1 MKYVFGPL
9 SSKRLGQSLGVDL
22 LPPKSCTWNCV
33 YCQLGKTKKFAT
45 DMQEFFPREGILAE
59 IREALAINK
68 GIDWITFVGSGETM
82 LYKGIGWLIAEV
94 KKLTSIPVAVITNG
108 SLLYL
113 PEVREELLQADAVLP
128 SLNAGSEALHT
139 QIDRPA
145 QGLTF
150 SQHIEGLVAFRREY
164 KGRLWIEVM
173 LLGGI
178 NDSDE
183 ALRDLAA
190 VLKEINPDMVH
201 LVLPTRPA
209 PEQEVHLP
217 SEERI
222 ERAIAIL
229 SEVTTVVHPLKGNMD
244 LRSASD
250 LLKVVTAIVSR
261 HPVQQRELQK
271 AVAECFPGESNKVD
285 AFMQQMLAT
294 GCFKLVDHEGEPYWV
309 TVQGE
314 PTIPEQG
321 RLSSEPPLQER

>member
-45 DMQEFFPREGILAE
+45 ERQEFFPREEILGE

-94 KKLTSIPVAVITNG
+94 KKLTTTPVAVITNG
-108 SLLYL
+108 SLLFM

-128 SLNAGSEALHT
+128 SLNAGSEALHR
-139 QIDRPA
+139 QIGRPA
-145 QGLTF
+145 EGLTF
-150 SQHIEGLVAFRREY
+150 RQHLEGLVAFRKEY

-173 LLGGI
+173 LLGGV

-201 LVLPTRPA
+201 IVLPTRPA

-217 SEERI
+217 SQERI

-229 SEVTTVVHPLKGNMD
+229 SEVTTVVNPLKGNMD
-244 LRSASD
+244 LRSAPD
-250 LLKVVTAIVSR
+250 LLEAVTAIVYR

-271 AVAECFPGESNKVD
+271 AIADTFSGESDKASEV
-285 AFMQQMLAT
+285 MQKMLAT
-294 GCFKLVDHEGEPYWV
+294 GRFKLVEHGGEAYWV
-309 TVQGE
+309 MVE
-314 PTIPEQG
+314 PSA
-321 RLSSEPPLQER
+321 LSSEPLLQER

>member
-1 MKYVFGPL
+1 MKYVFGPV

-33 YCQLGKTKKFAT
+33 YCQLGKTRKFVT
-45 DMQEFFPREGILAE
+45 ERQEFFPREEILEE
-59 IREALAINK
+59 IREALELHK
-68 GIDWITFVGSGETM
+68 GLDWITFVGSGETM
-82 LYKGIGWLIAEV
+82 LYKGIGWLIGEV
-94 KKLTSIPVAVITNG
+94 KKLTSTPVAVISNG

-128 SLNAGSEALHT
+128 SLNAGSEALHV

-145 QGLTF
+145 DGLTF
-150 SQHIEGLVAFRREY
+150 QQHIEGLVAFRREY
-164 KGRLWIEVM
+164 HGKLWIEVM

-183 ALRDLAA
+183 ALRDLSE

-217 SEERI
+217 SEESI

-229 SEVTTVVHPLKGNMD
+229 SEVTTVVHPLKGSMD
-244 LRSASD
+244 LKGAPD
-250 LLKVVTAIVSR
+250 LLHAVTAIVSR

-271 AVAECFPGESNKVD
+271 AIEECFADESNKASEV
-285 AFMQQMLAT
+285 MKEMLAT
-294 GCFKLVDHEGEPYWV
+294 GRFRLVEHNGEPYWV
-309 TVQGE
+309 SAG
-314 PTIPEQG
+314 
-321 RLSSEPPLQER
+321 

>member
-1 MKYVFGPL
+1 MLHYALDTMKYVFGPL

-22 LPPKSCTWNCV
+22 LPAKSCTWNCL
-33 YCQLGKTKKFAT
+33 YCQLGKTKKLIT
-45 DMQEFFPREGILAE
+45 ERQEFFPREEILEE
-59 IREALAINK
+59 IRQALAINK
-68 GIDWITFVGSGETM
+68 RLDWITFVGSGETM
-82 LYKGIGWLIAEV
+82 LYKGIGWLVTEV
-94 KKLTSIPVAVITNG
+94 KKLTETPVAVITNG

-128 SLNAGSEALHT
+128 SLNAGSEGLHAE
-139 QIDRPA
+139 IDRPA
-145 QGLTF
+145 AGLTF
-150 SQHIEGLVAFRREY
+150 KQHVEGLVAFRQEY
-164 KGRLWIEVM
+164 HGRLWIEVM

-190 VLKEINPDMVH
+190 VLKKINPDMVH
-201 LVLPTRPA
+201 VVLPTRPA

-244 LRSASD
+244 LRSAPD
-250 LLKVVTAIVSR
+250 LLEAVTAIVSR

-271 AVAECFPGESNKVD
+271 AIADCFPSESDKTDN
-285 AFMQQMLAT
+285 FMQEMLAT
-294 GCFKLVDHEGEPYWV
+294 GRFKLVEHGGEPYWV
-309 TVQGE
+309 MK
-314 PTIPEQG
+314 
-321 RLSSEPPLQER
+321 S

>member
-22 LPPKSCTWNCV
+22 LPPKSCTWNCL

-45 DMQEFFPREGILAE
+45 DMLEFFPREEILGE
-59 IREALAINK
+59 IREALALNK

-94 KKLTSIPVAVITNG
+94 KKLTTTPVAVITNG
-108 SLLYL
+108 SLLFM

-128 SLNAGSEALHT
+128 SLNAGSEALHR
-139 QIDRPA
+139 QIGRPA
-145 QGLTF
+145 EGLTF
-150 SQHIEGLVAFRREY
+150 RQHIEGLVAFRKEY

-183 ALRDLAA
+183 ALRDLAS

-201 LVLPTRPA
+201 IVLPTRPA

-217 SEERI
+217 SQERI
-222 ERAIAIL
+222 ERAIATL
-229 SEVTTVVHPLKGNMD
+229 SEVTTVVNPLKGHMD
-244 LRSASD
+244 LRNAPD
-250 LLKVVTAIVSR
+250 MLEAVTAIISR
-261 HPVQQRELQK
+261 HPVQQRELHK
-271 AVAECFPGESNKVD
+271 AIADCFPGESDTVD
-285 AFMQQMLAT
+285 DTMQEMLAT
-294 GCFKLVDHEGEPYWV
+294 GRFKLVEHNGEPYWV
-309 TVQGE
+309 IGDGAGWPQ
-314 PTIPEQG
+314 Q
-321 RLSSEPPLQER
+321 

>member
-1 MKYVFGPL
+1 MPQKDDIMKYVFGPV

-33 YCQLGKTKKFAT
+33 YCQLGKTRKFVIER
-45 DMQEFFPREGILAE
+45 QEFFPREEILEE
-59 IREALAINK
+59 IRQALKVNK
-68 GIDWITFVGSGETM
+68 GLDWITFVGSGETM

-94 KKLTSIPVAVITNG
+94 KKLTTVPVAVITNG

-128 SLNAGSEALHT
+128 SLNAGSEALHAE
-139 QIDRPA
+139 IDRHA
-145 QGLTF
+145 EGLTY
-150 SQHIEGLVAFRREY
+150 QNHIEGLKAFRQEY

-183 ALRDLAA
+183 ALCDLAA

-244 LRSASD
+244 LRSAPD
-250 LLKVVTAIVSR
+250 LLKAVTAIISR

-271 AVAECFPGESNKVD
+271 AIADCFGGESYKRDV
-285 AFMQQMLAT
+285 FMQEMLAT
-294 GCFKLVDHEGEPYWV
+294 GQFKLVEHGGEPYWV
-309 TVQGE
+309 FVQGE
-314 PTIPEQG
+314 
-321 RLSSEPPLQER
+321 LL